1 MTHFHDA
8 DIKKALLEI
17 APHEKESIEA
27 SKFGEITGRFV
38 SNQNL
43 YCVSELTIVQH

>member
-17 APHEKESIEA
+17 APEEKDVIEA
-27 SKFGEITGRFV
+27 SKYGEIKT
-38 SNQNL
+38 S
-43 YCVSELTIVQH
+43 